1 MSAFVCYLFLFICG
15 FKPSLA
21 SILQNHTEVTQ
32 CHSQMTPLCHQYYAL
47 PINFSSFHLFTF
59 KFLTT
64 KFQHMSGFLFFP
76 FSPALLPQNGHI
88 YLLSNQYYVDTIT
101 FCYNFV
107 QRSLVFRPQLHIGTL
122 TVKLC
127 LLNINP
133 KLSFFETISVYI
145 ALS

>member
-64 KFQHMSGFLFFP
+64 KFQHMFGFLFFP

-107 QRSLVFRPQLHIGTL
+107 QRSLVFRTQFHSCTL
-122 TVKLC
+122 TH
-127 LLNINP
+127 LLLP
-133 KLSFFETISVYI
+133 SSVCYYQSKTLFFLKPSLYT
-145 ALS
+145 

>member
-1 MSAFVCYLFLFICG
+1 MSAFVCYLFLFICD

-32 CHSQMTPLCHQYYAL
+32 CHSRMTPLCHQYYAL

-107 QRSLVFRPQLHIGTL
+107 QRSLVFKPQFHSLHIDTL
-122 TVKLC
+122 TVTKLFTEHQS
-127 LLNINP
+127 
-133 KLSFFETISVYI
+133 KTQFF
-145 ALS
+145 